1 MIFFQF
7 FQKRYFRERKAFIK
21 VLIFQGLRD
30 IFSFWDFPKN
40 IRCKIL
46 YVTGQSLLSCFRAK
60 LLSFLTFFIFPKNV
74 KKLVLYHFDQVTNHN
89 FSIFISPNKIE
100 ILFDISSLKTLELQG
115 FSQLCQ
121 SEKT

>member
-7 FQKRYFRERKAFIK
+7 FPKIYFRERKVFIK
-21 VLIFQGLRD
+21 VLIFQELRD

-60 LLSFLTFFIFPKNV
+60 LLSCLIFPENV
-74 KKLVLYHFDQVTNHN
+74 KKLVLYHFYQVTNHN
-89 FSIFISPNKIE
+89 FSIFISPNKTE

>member
-60 LLSFLTFFIFPKNV
+60 LLSCLIFPENV
-74 KKLVLYHFDQVTNHN
+74 KKLVLYHFYQVTNHN
-89 FSIFISPNKIE
+89 FSIFISPNKTE

-115 FSQLCQ
+115 FSQVCQ